1 MEIGSLLL
9 SQRFAVPIVPYT
21 ESDLHEDLAQGVG
34 NVLAGVGSDFR
45 LDVAADTG
53 SILFRHKD
61 AAYGATAGAGYTGA
75 VRTALGITASGI
87 IAGYNR
93 QSDGAWVNSLVIDGT
108 TGSATF
114 TGAINATSGNF
125 TGTVTAGSI
134 ISGDA
139 TVNGVPLSSFASG
152 GYTKDDL
159 EADLASGVGGIL
171 AGVGSDYRMT
181 VDTATPMIV
190 LGHSLANY
198 GKTGGGAAYSTTLR
212 TALAITS
219 TGIAMGYNRKSDGN
233 WVNAVAID
241 ASGNASFSGAI
252 TATSGTFTGTI
263 QAGSVIDTSATVGG
277 TAMSTIKANAAAG
290 ATAVQPAAIANMLT
304 SSSSYI
310 LGGTVT
316 VTEAGKGIRTGNIAW
331 DAYGTVN
338 AGSGVAITSKGLVGA
353 VNGVTTFSINGT
365 TGAAVFKGNI
375 TGASGTFSGDLVTSG
390 QVIGQGSSSIT
401 IGGTALAGAVIGVS
415 EGSGHE
421 AVRGYLTGTA
431 SASAIN
437 GESKSTSTA
446 SSGVNGVG
454 PKGVSG
460 TTNITNGTGV
470 AGVGNGTGADILAA
484 GTTRIGLGGTTV
496 QMRNL
501 SNMLRM
507 TDSGTP
513 TEAWPVLYTGNGAGS
528 GGTATLGPK
537 MGANTAMSGWMTVYV
552 GGVKAYVPYWLP

>member
-9 SQRFAVPIVPYT
+9 NQRFAVPIVPYT
-21 ESDLHEDLAQGVG
+21 EADLHEDLAQGVG

-365 TGAAVFKGNI
+365 TGAAVFKGDI
-375 TGASGTFSGDLVTSG
+375 TGASGTFSGAISTSSY
-390 QVIGQGSSSIT
+390 VI
-401 IGGTALAGAVIGVS
+401 ADGAGVS
-415 EGSGHE
+415 GSFGVT
-421 AVRGYLTGTA
+421 AAIKGRASGLGA
-431 SASAIN
+431 SAVY
-437 GESKSTSTA
+437 GEVNFGGA
-446 SSGVNGVG
+446 SSGVFGKASAAGSFGVRGENSSGVG
-454 PKGVSG
+454 GFFYGSTAIDCYGPLHIRSGTSNIVKLREVSG
-460 TTNITNGTGV
+460 LFRMSDAYATDAFMLMITT
-470 AGVGNGTGADILAA
+470 
-484 GTTRIGLGGTTV
+484 
-496 QMRNL
+496 
-501 SNMLRM
+501 
-507 TDSGTP
+507 
-513 TEAWPVLYTGNGAGS
+513 YGAGS
-528 GGTATLGPK
+528 GTTATLGPK
-537 MGANTAMSGWMTVYV
+537 LGTNAAMAGWMTCKVAGATV
-552 GGVKAYVPYWLP
+552 YVPYWM